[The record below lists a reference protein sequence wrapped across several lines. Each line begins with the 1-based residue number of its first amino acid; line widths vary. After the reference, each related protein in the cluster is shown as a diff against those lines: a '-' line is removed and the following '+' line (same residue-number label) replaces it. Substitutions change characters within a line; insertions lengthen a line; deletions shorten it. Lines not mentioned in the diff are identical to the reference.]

1 LLDSTKLSCCHVLN
15 HQCENSKEE
24 IPVSSVPTIELND
37 GAQIPQLGFGVFQI
51 PPERTAA
58 AVRAALE
65 AGYRHIDTAE
75 MYGNEKGVGEGIS
88 DAGLDRSDV
97 FVTSKLNNGFH
108 QPDDARRAFDSTL
121 TALGS
126 DYVDLFLIHWP
137 LPTLY
142 DGDFVSTWHVLEE
155 FVGEGR
161 ARSIGVSNFQ
171 PAHLDRLAKE
181 SKTVPTVNQVEV
193 HPYFTNETVRTYD
206 REHGIATEA
215 WSPIAQG
222 KVLDDPVVER
232 IAHGLGKT
240 PAQVVLR
247 WHIQRGDIVFPK
259 TVSTDRMK
267 ANFEIFDFTLDD
279 TDVDAISA
287 LDRGESG
294 RTGANPDTFDYI
306 PR

>member
-1 LLDSTKLSCCHVLN
+1 MSN
-15 HQCENSKEE
+15 
-24 IPVSSVPTIELND
+24 VPTIELND
-37 GAQIPQLGFGVFQI
+37 GARIPQLGFGVFQI
-51 PPERTAA
+51 APERTAA

-65 AGYRHIDTAE
+65 TGYRHIDTAE
-75 MYGNEKGVGEGIS
+75 MYGNEKGVGEGIR
-88 DAGLDRSDV
+88 DAGLDRSEV

-108 QPDDARRAFDSTL
+108 HPDDARRAFDSTL

-155 FVGEGR
+155 FAGDGR

-171 PAHLDRLAKE
+171 PAHLDRMARE
-181 SKTVPTVNQVEV
+181 SATVPAVNQVEV
-193 HPYFTNETVRTYD
+193 HPYFTNESVRTYD

-222 KVLDDPVVER
+222 KVLYDPVVER
-232 IAHGLGKT
+232 IARALGKT

-259 TVSTDRMK
+259 TVSADRMK
-267 ANFEIFDFTLDD
+267 SNFEIFDFKLDG
-279 TDVDAISA
+279 TDVDALSE
-287 LDRGESG
+287 LDKGESG
-294 RTGANPDTFDYI
+294 RTGPNPDTFDYV
-306 PR
+306 PG